1 MREGL
6 QVRLGIRGGD
16 GAFEA
21 TVRSAVL
28 IGLAAAATAC
38 TGFAPPR
45 TAVPSDLYEDAG
57 PASVASARF
66 WGDTSTPP
74 QRAKARATYLKAVSD
89 KWEAAGRPEEGVEM
103 NFLALSGGGPD
114 GAFAAGLLSGW
125 SVSGTRPR
133 FDLVSGISVG
143 ALIAPFVFAGPE
155 HDATLR
161 AMFTEFRTENIAIMQ
176 PISAL
181 FGSLGIADTTP
192 LRRTL
197 SRFVDE
203 EFLRQVAEVDL
214 SGRSLLIGTTNIDA
228 GRPVIWDMGRIAR
241 AGNVE
246 LFRDVMMAS
255 AAMPGIFP
263 PVEIEVEAGG
273 ERYSEF
279 HVDGGVTHSVV
290 ALPRGY
296 EQVVSADL
304 EFPVRQTFYVIQN
317 NALEPPYSPVDSWLP
332 SIAARSLS
340 TLIRGQTAGDLLTV
354 YYEAETSNSAFRMIY
369 VPSEFQAASA
379 ADFDQEYMRGLF
391 TAAYEDALDGITWH
405 NRPPGIIAPAEDE

>member
-1 MREGL
+1 MRQGPRGKTRVVEAVMRALGL
-6 QVRLGIRGGD
+6 M
-16 GAFEA
+16 
-21 TVRSAVL
+21 
-28 IGLAAAATAC
+28 GLAVATTAC
-38 TGFAPPR
+38 AGFAPPR
-45 TAVPSDLYEDAG
+45 TAVPDSLYEEAT
-57 PASVASARF
+57 PASLADARY
-66 WGDTSTPP
+66 WGDGSTPQ
-74 QRAKARATYLKAVSD
+74 QRGKARANYIKAVTG
-89 KWEAAGRPEEGVEM
+89 KWEAAGRPEEGVEI

-143 ALIAPFVFAGPE
+143 ALIAPFAFAGPE

-161 AMFTEFRTENIAIMQ
+161 AMFTEFKAENIAILQ

-228 GRPVIWDMGRIAR
+228 GRPVIWDMGKIAR

-290 ALPRGY
+290 ALPKGY
-296 EQVVSADL
+296 EQVVRADL
-304 EFPVRQTFYVIQN
+304 EFPIEQTFYVIQN
-317 NALEPPYSPVDSWLP
+317 NALEPPYSPVESWLP

-340 TLIRGQTAGDLLTV
+340 TLIRGQTTGDLLAV
-354 YYEAETSNSAFRMIY
+354 YYEAEASNSAFRMTS

-391 TAAYEDALDGITWH
+391 LAAYEDALDGIAWQVS
-405 NRPPGIIAPAEDE
+405 PPGVIGPLEDE